1 MLWGVRAPATNSDR
15 FARGYTERRL
25 AGTRTSDGWEIQ
37 PQAPEE
43 SVVSIN
49 IKQPCFLNKSDM
61 IEKMVFGQKN
71 NLVTICKME

>member
-1 MLWGVRAPATNSDR
+1 M
-15 FARGYTERRL
+15 
-25 AGTRTSDGWEIQ
+25 

-61 IEKMVFGQKN
+61 IEKMVFGKKS

>member
-1 MLWGVRAPATNSDR
+1 MDTQKGGCRGQGLLDEWGDLV
-15 FARGYTERRL
+15 
-25 AGTRTSDGWEIQ
+25 

-61 IEKMVFGQKN
+61 IEKMVFGEKS

>member
-1 MLWGVRAPATNSDR
+1 MGDLV
-15 FARGYTERRL
+15 
-25 AGTRTSDGWEIQ
+25 

>member
-1 MLWGVRAPATNSDR
+1 M
-15 FARGYTERRL
+15 
-25 AGTRTSDGWEIQ
+25 

>member
-1 MLWGVRAPATNSDR
+1 MDTQKGGW
-15 FARGYTERRL
+15 RGQGL
-25 AGTRTSDGWEIQ
+25 LDGWGDLV

-49 IKQPCFLNKSDM
+49 IKLPCFLNKSDM
-61 IEKMVFGQKN
+61 IEKMVFGEKS